1 MYYIDQKRIVWK
13 KTENEVVILNLNT
26 GHYYTLKE
34 AGLLIWDGVVEQKS
48 IKEIARQLETNYE
61 IDYQSALRD
70 TQQCLENL
78 LTEQIMTLVAET
90 TKMD

>member
-34 AGLLIWDGVVEQKS
+34 AGLLIWDGVLEQKP
-48 IKEIARQLETNYE
+48 IKEIALQLEKNYE
-61 IDYQSALRD
+61 IDYDSALRD
-70 TQQCLENL
+70 TKECLDNL
-78 LTEQIMTLVAET
+78 LTEQIMIPVPET
-90 TKMD
+90 NKMA